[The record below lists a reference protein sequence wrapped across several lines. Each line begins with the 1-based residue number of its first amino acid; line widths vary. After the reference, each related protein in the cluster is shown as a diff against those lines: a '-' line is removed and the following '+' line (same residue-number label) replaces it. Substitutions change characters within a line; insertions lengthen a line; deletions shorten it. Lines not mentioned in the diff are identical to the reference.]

1 MGWARDPVLAKG
13 KSPEDL
19 GTGFHPGG
27 KEGGA
32 GTGLSFSWTFLPPH
46 AFQAALG
53 GAVFADDNW

>member
-1 MGWARDPVLAKG
+1 MRYKG

-27 KEGGA
+27 KEGGK